1 MTLKEYQLR
10 LQAYEMKKATQRQD
24 IAFQSWMNQQVKA
37 TKGSGKNT
45 KPYYKSFKELYDLE
59 SEIESIQERYDP
71 TFKSTQSKKQSVEQ
85 TINARIKEFYRRKEE
100 KDG

>member
-37 TKGSGKNT
+37 TKGSGKNV
-45 KPYYKSFKELYDLE
+45 KPYYKNFKELYDLE
-59 SEIESIQERYDP
+59 SEIESIKERYDP
-71 TFKSTQSKKQSVEQ
+71 SFKSKHTQKQSVEQ
-85 TINARIKEFYRRKEE
+85 TINARIEEFYKRKEE
-100 KDG
+100 KNG